1 MGKISKK
8 DKKKN
13 KKQIFVKI
21 MATVIVIGLLLPT
34 ITTLIQLISMI

>member
-21 MATVIVIGLLLPT
+21 MATFIVLGLLLPT

>member
-1 MGKISKK
+1 MGKNSKK

-21 MATVIVIGLLLPT
+21 MATFIVLGLLLPT

>member
-8 DKKKN
+8 EKKKN

-21 MATVIVIGLLLPT
+21 MAAIIVLGLLLPT

>member
-1 MGKISKK
+1 MGKFSKK

>member
-1 MGKISKK
+1 MGNISKK
-8 DKKKN
+8 DKRKN

-21 MATVIVIGLLLPT
+21 MATFIVLGLLLPT